1 MSHSTGGLDLTL
13 PLTTHEPVYLQ
24 SHIFFY
30 LYQILCNCKF
40 SSSNDN
46 SHWRLFLDTLELESP
61 TSKTHSKIL
70 IDNPGSLLPVHSRLH
85 RVTELLVTQ
94 ELPEPAGVLFVFLCV
109 RCRHRKCSHLPG
121 ARFPVHR
128 GWGAVFRSAGSTSS
142 GPWEHVFRSVG
153 GMFPVRRE
161 HVFRS
166 AGSTSS
172 GTWGARLPV
181 LRGQVFQSARGMSSG
196 AR

>member
-1 MSHSTGGLDLTL
+1 MGWRPVRREPQNSNKQTRSELGTEWKAKRSVTHDQADHAEGGTMKVSWYQNQIREVIISHSTGGLDLTL
-13 PLTTHEPVYLQ
+13 PLTTHEPAYLQ

-94 ELPEPAGVLFVFLCV
+94 ELPEPAGVLFVFL
-109 RCRHRKCSHLPG
+109 R
-121 ARFPVHR
+121 
-128 GWGAVFRSAGSTSS
+128 
-142 GPWEHVFRSVG
+142 
-153 GMFPVRRE
+153 
-161 HVFRS
+161 
-166 AGSTSS
+166 
-172 GTWGARLPV
+172 
-181 LRGQVFQSARGMSSG
+181 
-196 AR
+196 

>member
-1 MSHSTGGLDLTL
+1 MKVSWYQNQIREVIMSHSTGGLDLTL

-61 TSKTHSKIL
+61 TSKTRSKIL

-128 GWGAVFRSAGSTSS
+128 GQVFRSAGSTSS
-142 GPWEHVFRSVG
+142 GPWG
-153 GMFPVRRE
+153 AC
-161 HVFRS
+161 FRS
-166 AGSTSS
+166 AGGRSS
-172 GTWGARLPV
+172 GPPEACLPV
-181 LRGQVFQSARGMSSG
+181 HGDSLT
-196 AR
+196 

>member
-1 MSHSTGGLDLTL
+1 MKVSWYQNQIREVIMSHSTGGLDLTL

-142 GPWEHVFRSVG
+142 GPRGAHLPVRGGHVFWSSRGRS
-153 GMFPVRRE
+153 
-161 HVFRS
+161 
-166 AGSTSS
+166 SS
-172 GTWGARLPV
+172 PPEACLPV
-181 LRGQVFQSARGMSSG
+181 HGDSLT
-196 AR
+196 